1 MIGKSFEGN
10 GGLSPG
16 EAGIANGGDGA
27 LISEEEV
34 FLEQEGSSS
43 ECDLLGGIEG
53 EDVGLAQEE
62 DYIFV

>member
-1 MIGKSFEGN
+1 M
-10 GGLSPG
+10 
-16 EAGIANGGDGA
+16 
-27 LISEEEV
+27 ISEEEV